1 MEAILRRETTAEDL
15 NVLLFDDRSAMPP
28 WLDLDRLAAFLHE
41 SLKPWNDTEPDIRR
55 GLDFALSSAPGRGG
69 FVALGMVGHE
79 VVGAVV
85 VLRTGMGGYVPR
97 HLLLFIA
104 VAPAFRGQGIGERLL
119 RRAVD
124 ACDGDVALHV
134 EYDNPAKRLYERV
147 GFHSDYAEMRY
158 RR

>member
-1 MEAILRRETTAEDL
+1 MEAILRRDTDPQEL
-15 NVLLFDDRSAMPP
+15 NILLFDHASAMPS
-28 WLDLDRLAAFLHE
+28 WLDFDRLAAFLHE
-41 SLKPWNDTEPDIRR
+41 SLKPWNDTLQDIGR
-55 GLDFALSSAPGRGG
+55 GLEYALSSGPERGG

-97 HLLLFIA
+97 HLLLFVA

-124 ACDGDVALHV
+124 ACEGDVALHV
-134 EYDNPAKRLYERV
+134 EYDNPARRLYERV
-147 GFHSDYAEMRY
+147 GFRSDYAEMRY
-158 RR
+158 KR